1 MLATGIPAYMDK
13 MQQYMDA
20 MEAGVM
26 AKVDR
31 LAADAWDY
39 KVPGK

>member
-1 MLATGIPAYMDK
+1 
-13 MQQYMDA
+13 

-31 LAADAWDY
+31 IAADAWDY